1 MYPHE
6 EPAHHSNMRIALTW
20 KCVKSHKLLS
30 KKGKNIFYFVS
41 SENHSGTHR
50 FFFEKMHGT
59 LAIFEHQFI
68 LLFRH
73 AHVLIFPISIFSW
86 VYTECVCYTLISFH
100 NSTPLIKL
108 MKHYSVER
116 LVFFFPDTAASPSH
130 ISCCCW
136 AASGTAWRHT
146 FSFFPPS
153 KTNWLNDADLKTA
166 RSVQLKSED
175 SFVPHSQ
182 PTYPL
187 NKKTTGGLLGGCWS
201 SLIFYC

>member
-1 MYPHE
+1 MEKICPCAILCISWWLWRIWKRTRGWYLTLKIITLSTFPCVYPHE
-6 EPAHHSNMRIALTW
+6 EPAHHSDMRIALTW

-130 ISCCCW
+130 ISCCCR

-146 FSFFPPS
+146 FSFFP
-153 KTNWLNDADLKTA
+153 LLK
-166 RSVQLKSED
+166 
-175 SFVPHSQ
+175 PI
-182 PTYPL
+182 
-187 NKKTTGGLLGGCWS
+187 GLMMQ
-201 SLIFYC
+201 I